1 MYEERIEKMARI
13 LITDDALFMRMQLKS
28 ILTNLGHE
36 IVGEAADG
44 IEAIEKNEE
53 LNPDVIT
60 MDITMPNLNGTE
72 AVKEIRK
79 NDTEVK
85 IVMCSAMG
93 QQRMVVEAIE
103 AGAQDF
109 IVKPFTPER
118 VKEAIDTVML

>member
-1 MYEERIEKMARI
+1 MDERGKLNMARI

-36 IVGEAADG
+36 VVGEAADG
-44 IEAIEKNEE
+44 VEAIEKNEK
-53 LNPDVIT
+53 LNPDIIT

-79 NDTEVK
+79 TDSDVK

-118 VKEAIDTVML
+118 VKEAIDTVLL

>member
-1 MYEERIEKMARI
+1 MAKI
-13 LITDDALFMRMQLKS
+13 LITDDAMFMRMQLKS
-28 ILTNLGHE
+28 ILTGLGHE
-36 IVGEAADG
+36 VIGEAKDG
-44 IEAIEKNEE
+44 YEAIEKNKE
-53 LNPDVIT
+53 LEPDIIT

-79 NDTEVK
+79 KDPNVK
-85 IVMCSAMG
+85 IIMCSAMG

-118 VKEAIDTVML
+118 IKEAVDNVLM

>member
-60 MDITMPNLNGTE
+60 IDITMPNLNGTE

>member
-1 MYEERIEKMARI
+1 MVRV
-13 LITDDALFMRMQLKS
+13 LITDDAMFMRTQLRS
-28 ILTNLGHE
+28 ILTDLGHE
-36 IVGEAADG
+36 VVGEATDG
-44 IEAIEKNEE
+44 LEAIEMNEQ
-53 LNPDVIT
+53 LNPDIIT

-79 NDTEVK
+79 TDSDVK

-118 VKEAIDTVML
+118 VKEAIDMVLL